1 MDVLQRQVDE
11 YEHEIRNL
19 KDFKSPKKGSQV
31 IRTPRR
37 SLTHSL
43 TSVSDVPSATKA
55 GLDDSVSNSLS
66 LEATLFRPALQQ
78 ALRDSYKWKAVAT
91 SSTMSQLPPLP
102 VPFPLQDHR
111 GRDDL
116 LQLSTAIADARL
128 QKASIKMVDLRN
140 RDKTPRAQLLETR
153 QACLATSRRLETQ
166 ARRCLG
172 QMTA

>member
-1 MDVLQRQVDE
+1 MLQRQVDE
-11 YEHEIRNL
+11 YEHEIRTL

-37 SLTHSL
+37 SL

-78 ALRDSYKWKAVAT
+78 ALCDSWKWKAVAT
-91 SSTMSQLPPLP
+91 STTMSQLPPLP
-102 VPFPLQDHR
+102 VPFPLQEDHR

-116 LQLSTAIADARL
+116 FQLSTAIADARL
-128 QKASIKMVDLRN
+128 QKASIRIVDLRN

-153 QACLATSRRLETQ
+153 HACLATSRKLETQ

-172 QMTA
+172 QMNA